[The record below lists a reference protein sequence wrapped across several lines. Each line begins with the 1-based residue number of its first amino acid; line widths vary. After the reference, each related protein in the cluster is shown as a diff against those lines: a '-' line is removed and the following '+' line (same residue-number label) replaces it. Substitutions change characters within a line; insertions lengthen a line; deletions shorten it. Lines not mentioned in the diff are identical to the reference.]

1 MEIMGIKIPT
11 VLKENSAAVCAG
23 CAREIDGTPFR
34 MSILDT
40 IAIEAAPS
48 FGLASP
54 INPGPFQFCSDPA
67 CPPTWAAARDWP
79 VCQQSSV
86 REIMRPIALG
96 DSRHGLCDGIH
107 RDAYE
112 FLPA

>member
-1 MEIMGIKIPT
+1 LASTLVGQAEA
-11 VLKENSAAVCAG
+11 SAAL
-23 CAREIDGTPFR
+23 IPFPPWSFLHPG

-67 CPPTWAAARDWP
+67 CPPTWAAARGWP

-107 RDAYE
+107 RDAHE